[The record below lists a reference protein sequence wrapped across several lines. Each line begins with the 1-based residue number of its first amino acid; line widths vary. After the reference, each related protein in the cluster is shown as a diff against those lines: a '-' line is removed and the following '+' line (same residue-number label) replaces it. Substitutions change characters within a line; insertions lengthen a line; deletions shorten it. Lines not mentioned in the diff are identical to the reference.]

1 MKHREGKMQPSE
13 PSTNRVQKHRA
24 KLRKAGMKPVQ
35 IWVPDTKSKAFIA
48 ECQRQ
53 SRLIAQ
59 VDDPMISD
67 FMNEVVN
74 EVDGWE

>member
-1 MKHREGKMQPSE
+1 MQPAT
-13 PSTNRVQKHRA
+13 PSTSRVQKHRA

-53 SRLIAQ
+53 SQLIAKA
-59 VDDPMISD
+59 DDSTIAN
-67 FMNEVVN
+67 FMAEALNEV
-74 EVDGWE
+74 EGWE